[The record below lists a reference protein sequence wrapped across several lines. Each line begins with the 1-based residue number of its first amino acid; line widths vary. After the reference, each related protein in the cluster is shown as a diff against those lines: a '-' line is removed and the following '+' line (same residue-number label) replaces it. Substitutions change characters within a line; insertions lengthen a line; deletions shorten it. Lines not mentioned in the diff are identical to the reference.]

1 MDMNTLSVGILVA
14 VAAGA
19 VAYVFIY
26 PLLSGEARAEKR
38 QRALV
43 GEGPSGRTA
52 RAQAGPGANR
62 RDQVAQS
69 LKDLEAR
76 QKARHKITLES
87 RIQQAGLGWSRNRF
101 FAFSAALAVAVG
113 LCALIA
119 TGKPL
124 AALGGFFVGAFG
136 LPRWILGYLK
146 NRRISRF
153 LEELPNAMDVI
164 IRGLRSGLPL
174 NDCVRVIATEAQ
186 EPVRTEFRHIVEA
199 QTLGISL
206 GDAIGKMYERVP
218 VTEANFLAIVIAIQQ
233 KSGGNLSEALTNL
246 SKVLRDR
253 KKMKGKIKAMSSEAK
268 ASAGIIACLPFT
280 VALLT
285 YLSSPQYIELLWK
298 TSAGT
303 VAMVIAGMWMTMGVL
318 VMKKMISFDF

>member
-1 MDMNTLSVGILVA
+1 VT
-14 VAAGA
+14 
-19 VAYVFIY
+19 
-26 PLLSGEARAEKR
+26 
-38 QRALV
+38 
-43 GEGPSGRTA
+43 
-52 RAQAGPGANR
+52 
-62 RDQVAQS
+62 
-69 LKDLEAR
+69 
-76 QKARHKITLES
+76 
-87 RIQQAGLGWSRNRF
+87 
-101 FAFSAALAVAVG
+101 
-113 LCALIA
+113 

-124 AALGGFFVGAFG
+124 AALGGAFVGGLG

-146 NRRISRF
+146 NRRINRF

-268 ASAGIIACLPFT
+268 ASAAIIACLPFT

-303 VAMVIAGMWMTMGVL
+303 VALVGAGVWMTMGVL
-318 VMKKMISFDF
+318 VMKKMISFDI

>member
-1 MDMNTLSVGILVA
+1 MDMNTLSVGFLVA

-19 VAYVFIY
+19 LAYVFIY

-38 QRALV
+38 QKSLV
-43 GEGPSGRTA
+43 GDGAAGRAA
-52 RAQAGPGANR
+52 RGSAAPGANR

-76 QKARHKITLES
+76 QKARNKVTLEN
-87 RIQQAGLGWSRNRF
+87 RIQQAGLAWSRNRF
-101 FAFSAALAVAVG
+101 FMLSAVLAAALGFVALVT
-113 LCALIA
+113 

-124 AALGGFFVGAFG
+124 AALGGAFVGGLG

-146 NRRISRF
+146 NRRINRF

-268 ASAGIIACLPFT
+268 ASAAIIACLPFT

-303 VAMVIAGMWMTMGVL
+303 VALVGAGVWMTMGVL
-318 VMKKMISFDF
+318 VMKKMISFDI